1 MVFPASNKILNP
13 ESMLFAK
20 QKNSIKKNL
29 KIKAAQFSI
38 SFYIF
43 IVCCTWTRREW
54 RHTWRLERLGQV
66 QSNKNAR
73 VK

>member
-20 QKNSIKKNL
+20 QKKFYKKNL
-29 KIKAAQFSI
+29 KIKAASFSI

-43 IVCCTWTRREW
+43 IVCCTWTRR
-54 RHTWRLERLGQV
+54 HTWRLERLGQV
-66 QSNKNAR
+66 QSNKSAR

>member
-20 QKNSIKKNL
+20 PKKFYEKKLKNQSGTI
-29 KIKAAQFSI
+29 
-38 SFYIF
+38 FYIF
-43 IVCCTWTRREW
+43 IVCCTWTRR
-54 RHTWRLERLGQV
+54 HTWRLERLGRV
-66 QSNKNAR
+66 QSNKSAR